1 MTTLRVEEIEVT
13 PAHPRRPERFLKG
26 PIPWA
31 PLSVA
36 ARLPGRA
43 LAVFLAVH
51 HRTALTGNATV
62 TLPSGLLSGLGVGRD
77 AKSRALRALEEAG
90 LVSVERGNGRAARIT
105 LKRTNVPFGC
115 R

>member
-13 PAHPRRPERFLKG
+13 PVLPRRRVRFLKG
-26 PIPWA
+26 PIGWT
-31 PLSVA
+31 PLATA

-77 AKSRALRALEEAG
+77 AKSRALHALEKAG
-90 LVSVERGNGRAARIT
+90 LVSVERGNGRAARVT
-105 LKRTNVPFGC
+105 LKQTNGGT
-115 R
+115 